1 MPDNHAGI
9 GHVVRCDY
17 HAKPGKGGCGL
28 FSVRNADRFCNG
40 EHNNIQGKMN
50 GLEKLIGQM
59 ADDVREINGI
69 LMARSRELDRRAEF
83 DKEISEEI
91 QKILQNRKYGKGNKN

>member
-1 MPDNHAGI
+1 
-9 GHVVRCDY
+9 
-17 HAKPGKGGCGL
+17 
-28 FSVRNADRFCNG
+28 
-40 EHNNIQGKMN
+40 MN